1 MNDNVAQLSDG
12 TPSSGSTIFVMNDS
26 ALAMNRFAARRNS
39 GGGLIEF
46 SAFADNT
53 SAGNYV
59 HLHNCVLAD
68 NVGGDHLLSGDGNG
82 AGSQMIV
89 DTCTVTNNQ
98 QSDLGEAVINAAIN
112 FIEVTNAIVYQPD
125 REVLQYQ
132 GPSGDLT
139 SRYVLTNSAVSLNGG
154 DTIVVGTPNFVDAA
168 NGDYHLV
175 RTSLGVDM
183 APALDGLDLDGNPRS
198 VDLLDIPDGWG
209 TMDVGAYEIQ
219 SQVQLGCA
227 VADTIFCNGFDG
239 EL

>member
-1 MNDNVAQLSDG
+1 
-12 TPSSGSTIFVMNDS
+12 
-26 ALAMNRFAARRNS
+26 
-39 GGGLIEF
+39 
-46 SAFADNT
+46 
-53 SAGNYV
+53 
-59 HLHNCVLAD
+59 VLAD

-139 SRYVLTNSAVSLNGG
+139 SRYVLTNSAVSLNG

-168 NGDYHLV
+168 NGDYHLL

-219 SQVQLGCA
+219 SQVQLACA
-227 VADTIFCNGFDG
+227 VADTIFCNGFDS